1 VAAVAL
7 TLAGCATAR
16 VQDGVF
22 RAPALYR
29 VTLPGPAWE
38 VTSAEDTRVTLRHRE
53 SDAGILASA
62 ECGAPSA
69 RRDLP
74 LLARQIFVGLRE
86 RETLENGPA
95 TVRGVEAAHAI
106 VEASVSGSRERMRME
121 AYVMKDERC
130 VYDLVYVASP
140 ETFEAQRPDF
150 QRFVDSFARE

>member
-16 VQDGVF
+16 VQQGVF

-38 VTSAEDTRVTLRHRE
+38 VASADDTRIALHHRE
-53 SDAGILASA
+53 SQAGILASA
-62 ECGAPSA
+62 ECGEPSA

-74 LLARQIFVGLRE
+74 LLARQIFIGLRE
-86 RETLENGPA
+86 RETLENGLA
-95 TVRGVEAAHAI
+95 TVGGVEAAHAI
-106 VEASVSGSRERMRME
+106 VEAGVNARGERMRME
-121 AYVMKDERC
+121 AYVLKDERC
-130 VYDLVYVASP
+130 VYDLVYVATP

-150 QRFVDSFARE
+150 KRFVDSFAKE